1 MISCSGPGPA
11 EYKRE
16 KNNIKSEGDVTMNPL
31 QQKYQAQIQEL
42 ADASNRLAELGFV
55 CPCGRMKTCY

>member
-1 MISCSGPGPA
+1 M

-42 ADASNRLAELGFV
+42 ADASNRLAELG
-55 CPCGRMKTCY
+55 